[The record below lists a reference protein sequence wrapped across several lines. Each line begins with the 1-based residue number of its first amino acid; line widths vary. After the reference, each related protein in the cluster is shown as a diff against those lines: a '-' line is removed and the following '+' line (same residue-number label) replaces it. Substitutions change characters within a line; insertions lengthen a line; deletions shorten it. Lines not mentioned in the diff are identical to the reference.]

1 MRGAKGVPTARS
13 LRKQS
18 TKAERRLWSA
28 VRDRRLGNFKFRRQ
42 HPIGSYLLDFYCGE
56 AHPAIELDGGGH
68 AEPEQVRNDRRRDR
82 RLSDFGIGMLRFWN
96 HQVMNSKTAV
106 LFDSRTS

>member
-1 MRGAKGVPTARS
+1 MRGAEGVPTARS
-13 LRKQS
+13 LRRQS

-28 VRDRRLGNFKFRRQ
+28 VRDRRLGGFKF
-42 HPIGSYLLDFYCGE
+42 
-56 AHPAIELDGGGH
+56 
-68 AEPEQVRNDRRRDR
+68 RRRDR
-82 RLSDFGIGMLRFWN
+82 RLSNLGIGMLRFWN